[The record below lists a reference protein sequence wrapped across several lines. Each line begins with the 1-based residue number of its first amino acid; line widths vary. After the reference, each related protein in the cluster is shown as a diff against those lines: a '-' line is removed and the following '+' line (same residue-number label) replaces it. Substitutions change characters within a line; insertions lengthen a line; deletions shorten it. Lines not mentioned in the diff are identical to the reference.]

1 MTHGKIIRKFVLNK
15 DIFMNVNPKTRT
27 AQLSVIQNG
36 PRIDLEYF
44 NLISSHA
51 RNNILLK

>member
-1 MTHGKIIRKFVLNK
+1 VIQGKIVRKSVLNK

-27 AQLSVIQNG
+27 LQLSVIQKG

-44 NLISSHA
+44 NLISIHA

>member
-1 MTHGKIIRKFVLNK
+1 
-15 DIFMNVNPKTRT
+15 MNVNPKTRT

>member
-1 MTHGKIIRKFVLNK
+1 
-15 DIFMNVNPKTRT
+15 MNVNPKTRT

-44 NLISSHA
+44 NLISIHA